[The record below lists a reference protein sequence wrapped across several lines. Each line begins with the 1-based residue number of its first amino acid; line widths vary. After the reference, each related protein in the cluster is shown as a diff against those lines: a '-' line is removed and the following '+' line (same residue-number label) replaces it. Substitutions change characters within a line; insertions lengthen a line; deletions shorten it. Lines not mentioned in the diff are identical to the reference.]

1 MKTSKLLLLLLLFLQ
16 NNSIAQFKLGDA
28 TTENDFKKILKSAE
42 RATRDF
48 TDLPSSVSLK
58 KYAPVVGNQGQ
69 YGTCVAWSTS
79 YAGRTI
85 SYAIQKNITNQE
97 AINKFAFSPGYI
109 YYKIKNPADASCA
122 MGSNITKAM
131 EVMRLTGNLF
141 KTEGIIDC
149 TASISQNMELQK
161 ATPFKIK
168 DFLSISNYNSFTK
181 NEILKIKK
189 SISEKKPVVM
199 SLKCFSS
206 FYKVSAEGM
215 WMPVEAD
222 KFLGNHAMCIVGY
235 NDNIAGGAFE
245 IMNSWGTNWGN
256 KGFFWLTYQQM
267 MSYGNYAVEMMDF
280 ENKQEQLSGKMEF
293 IKLDSSVMPVRRTK
307 ISTRSFTIEDDTNQG
322 FSLYKLTETYAGGT
336 PFKLKFTTNAPV
348 YVYIFAEDDK
358 GIISRFFPYNP
369 TISAAINSSNATVYL
384 PSENKHARLSK
395 TPGKENICVLYS
407 KTELDFEALLNNI
420 SDSKK
425 SIYQVVNDKY
435 KNRLTNLK
443 EVKFDDDEI
452 NFKAPVNENAIL
464 CFFIELDHN

>member
-1 MKTSKLLLLLLLFLQ
+1 
-16 NNSIAQFKLGDA
+16 
-28 TTENDFKKILKSAE
+28 
-42 RATRDF
+42 
-48 TDLPSSVSLK
+48 
-58 KYAPVVGNQGQ
+58 
-69 YGTCVAWSTS
+69 
-79 YAGRTI
+79 
-85 SYAIQKNITNQE
+85 
-97 AINKFAFSPGYI
+97 
-109 YYKIKNPADASCA
+109 
-122 MGSNITKAM
+122 
-131 EVMRLTGNLF
+131 
-141 KTEGIIDC
+141 
-149 TASISQNMELQK
+149 
-161 ATPFKIK
+161 
-168 DFLSISNYNSFTK
+168 
-181 NEILKIKK
+181 
-189 SISEKKPVVM
+189 
-199 SLKCFSS
+199 
-206 FYKVSAEGM
+206 
-215 WMPVEAD
+215 MPVEAD